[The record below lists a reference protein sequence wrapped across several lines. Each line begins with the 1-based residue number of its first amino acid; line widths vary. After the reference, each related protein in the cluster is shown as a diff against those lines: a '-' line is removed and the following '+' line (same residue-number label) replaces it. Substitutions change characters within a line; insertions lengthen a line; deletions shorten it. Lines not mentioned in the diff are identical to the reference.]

1 MKKITY
7 YHMHVK
13 SVQRQLHDKL
23 EELKEKKSRLQSLP
37 ENKIKLFICNIK
49 QVSLNSLKC
58 QQRCIV

>member
-1 MKKITY
+1 
-7 YHMHVK
+7 MHVK